1 MEKKEIQEERMRR
14 YFIESGKK
22 IIKGEG
28 ISALSVRNVADDA
41 GYSYATMYNY
51 FKDIYSLMNVCIDE
65 FLDEVGEFVGQDSAA
80 AASPSDVIANR
91 AFSFVKYFVQY
102 PGIYELLFLE
112 RLSSIGYKPEI
123 STKTENLM
131 LSLIAREFDLLYS
144 SKTAEQVQLLK
155 NMFSA
160 MIHGYLILYMNK
172 RIPIDFIEFKKRF
185 TESVNNFLNA
195 SW

>member
-1 MEKKEIQEERMRR
+1 MRR

-22 IIKGEG
+22 IIRGEG
-28 ISALSVRNVADDA
+28 VAGLSVRNVSDDA

-65 FLDEVGEFVGQDSAA
+65 FLDEVGSFV
-80 AASPSDVIANR
+80 ASESKDEGEPREIIAGK
-91 AFSFVKYFVQY
+91 AFAFVKYFVQY

-112 RLSSIGYKPEI
+112 RLSVIGYKPEL
-123 STKTENLM
+123 SEKTENLM
-131 LSLIAREFDLLYS
+131 LSMISKEFDALYS
-144 SKTAEQVQLLK
+144 KKTAEQARLLK

-172 RIPIDFIEFKKRF
+172 RIPVDFVDFKKRF
-185 TESVNNFLNA
+185 TESIDKFLEM